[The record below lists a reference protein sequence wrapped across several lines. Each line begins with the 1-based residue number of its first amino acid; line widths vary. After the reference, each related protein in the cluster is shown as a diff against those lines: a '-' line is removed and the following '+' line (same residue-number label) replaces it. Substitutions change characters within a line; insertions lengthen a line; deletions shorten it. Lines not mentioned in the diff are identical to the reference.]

1 MSYCASS
8 VSLDVHDVS
17 FDAGVDS
24 VFFDGAFGCWF
35 HVGGGWLVTSA
46 AADWTQ
52 ARVSAEDVDI
62 YFEKKNNPLWNKG
75 YRA

>member
-1 MSYCASS
+1 VSHCASS

-24 VFFDGAFGCWF
+24 VFFDGAFGCWV

-52 ARVSAEDVDI
+52 ARVSTEDVDI
-62 YFEKKNNPLWNKG
+62 YFEKKQPLVE
-75 YRA
+75 